1 MSPQSSQSSAESQK
15 SSFIRKWASL
25 FVLSLALAIVVIDT
39 TLLNVSLK
47 TIINELHTDLH
58 SIQWVI
64 SAYTLVL
71 SALTITG
78 GRLGD
83 IFGRKEG
90 FMFGAILFAVGS
102 FVASISWNFWS
113 LLSGESIIEG
123 IGAALMIPATT
134 SLIVSNFEGRD
145 RAIAFGVWGAV
156 AGVSAAVGP
165 LLGGFLTTHF
175 SWRWGFRINVGVAA
189 LLLLGSFLVKDSRD
203 TTGKIKL
210 DIPGVIVSAIGMT
223 VFVFGLV
230 EASDYGWWKALKPFT
245 IFGWTAPLGYLSPV
259 PFFLIIGLLIMWIFM
274 LMEDRREKRDN
285 DPLVSI
291 TIFKNRQF
299 FSGATATAMSALGM
313 SGLFFAVPVFL
324 QAVRNLDAF
333 NTGIALLPLSVGLLI
348 ASPGSG
354 FLSRKISPKRLIQGG
369 LLVNVVSLILLW
381 YELSVD
387 ASMWTLLPG
396 LFLYGIGM
404 GMMVSQ
410 ASNLTLSAVHV
421 SKTGEASGIN
431 ATMRQLGSTLGTALI
446 GSVFLSTVSSS
457 VRSGLQT
464 TSAIPQTIKQV
475 ISQKLGGDIS
485 AFEFGTPSDVFGSVP
500 TNIANAISSLA
511 HQAIVDGARI
521 SLIYTTIMIVLALLL
536 TAFIPNVTQA
546 QMHAKEE

>member
-1 MSPQSSQSSAESQK
+1 MTQTNDSSSAAHR
-15 SSFIRKWASL
+15 SFIRKWASL

-47 TIINELHTDLH
+47 TIINDLHTDLH

-83 IFGRKEG
+83 IYGRKEG

-113 LLSGESIIEG
+113 LLGGESIIEG

-156 AGVSAAVGP
+156 AGVSAAIGP
-165 LLGGFLTTHF
+165 LFGGFLTTHF
-175 SWRWGFRINVGVAA
+175 SWRWGFRINVGVVV

-210 DIPGVIVSAIGMT
+210 DIPGVIVSAIGMII
-223 VFVFGLV
+223 FVFGLV
-230 EASDYGWWKALKPFT
+230 EASDYGWWKATQPLT
-245 IFGWTAPLGYLSPV
+245 IAGWTVPLGYLSPV
-259 PFFLIIGLLIMWIFM
+259 PFLLAAGLLIMWIFL
-274 LMEDRREKRDN
+274 LMEDRREKRDR

-313 SGLFFAVPVFL
+313 SGLFFAIPVFL
-324 QAVRNLDAF
+324 QAVRDLDAF
-333 NTGIALLPLSVGLLI
+333 DTGVALLPLSVGLLI

-354 FLSRKISPKRLIQGG
+354 FLSHKISPKRLIQWG
-369 LLVNVVSLILLW
+369 LIVNVVSLVILW
-381 YELSVD
+381 YVLSVN
-387 ASMWTLLPG
+387 ATMWTLLPG
-396 LFLYGIGM
+396 LFLYGFGM

-421 SKTGEASGIN
+421 SQTGEASGIN

-446 GSVFLSTVSSS
+446 GSIFLSTVGNALTNGI
-457 VRSGLQT
+457 RSNAG
-464 TSAIPQTIKQV
+464 IPADMKQMLA
-475 ISQKLGGDIS
+475 QKLGGNVS
-485 AFEFGTPSDVFGSVP
+485 ALEFGNPAQMFQSAPQQIVQAVVSV
-500 TNIANAISSLA
+500 S

-521 SLIYTTIMIVLALLL
+521 SLICTALMIVIALLL
-536 TAFIPNVTQA
+536 TLLIPNVKQSE
-546 QMHAKEE
+546 MHAKEE